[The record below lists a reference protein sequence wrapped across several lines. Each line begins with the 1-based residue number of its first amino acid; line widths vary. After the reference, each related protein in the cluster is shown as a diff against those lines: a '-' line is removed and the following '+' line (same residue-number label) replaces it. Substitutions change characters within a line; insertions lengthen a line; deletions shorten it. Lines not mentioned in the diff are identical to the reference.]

1 MKWAVEIQKTG
12 LDHRNLEDLLDGL
25 GFQLVEG
32 VDFNAMYSPFFDEL
46 ESANAVWEEAKKVR
60 DSFKGA
66 ASIDPDLVLGS
77 VIDYSTKEKK
87 RHAFLEVNS
96 LHMKMS
102 VGSAT
107 ITVSPPSNLSPEE
120 LKKWEEER
128 AEQEYQRMLED
139 QRAKLEP
146 VFLEPRAEKVL
157 SLLATEKHT
166 GESLYKTYEMMEFHP
181 SKRKDFQ
188 RQFNVLKNDFQRFS
202 DAVHNPLVSG
212 DLARHAYED
221 KPKTNNPMTI
231 DEANSFI
238 QALAKKWLASI
249 RENQK

>member
-12 LDHRNLEDLLDGL
+12 LNHRNLEDLLAGL

-46 ESANAVWEEAKKVR
+46 ESASEVWEEAKKVR
-60 DSFKGA
+60 DIFKGA
-66 ASIDPDLVLGS
+66 ALIDPDLVLGS
-77 VIDYSTKEKK
+77 VIDYSTKDKT

-107 ITVSPPSNLSPEE
+107 LTVSPSANLSPEE

-128 AEQEYQRMLED
+128 VEEEYQSKLED

-166 GESLYKTYEMMEFHP
+166 GESLYKIYEIMEFHP
-181 SKRKDFQ
+181 SNRKDFQ
-188 RQFNVLKNDFQRFS
+188 RQFNISKTDFKRYS
-202 DAVHNPLVSG
+202 DAVHNPAVSG

-231 DEANSFI
+231 SEANSFI

-249 RENQK
+249 RENNK